1 MLYDNKS
8 GKGIKRQTIPGPN
21 PRKVELSR
29 KSTINDVYS
38 HAKLLY
44 FDEKANSEDMYLADS
59 GGVVVQIDQ
68 SKWILEDYYK
78 EHDYK
83 PSRHKLYVVYNSEAV
98 SLFYKYN
105 VHFTCK
111 L

>member
-29 KSTINDVYS
+29 KSTINDVYN

-83 PSRHKLYVVYNSEAV
+83 PSRQII
-98 SLFYKYN
+98 
-105 VHFTCK
+105 CCI
-111 L
+111 

>member
-1 MLYDNKS
+1 
-8 GKGIKRQTIPGPN
+8 
-21 PRKVELSR
+21 
-29 KSTINDVYS
+29 
-38 HAKLLY
+38 
-44 FDEKANSEDMYLADS
+44 MYLADS

-83 PSRHKLYVVYNSEAV
+83 PSRHKLYVVYNSEVV

-105 VHFTCK
+105 IHVVYTITSEHNIVNIIYYYVHWLTSIDY
-111 L
+111 